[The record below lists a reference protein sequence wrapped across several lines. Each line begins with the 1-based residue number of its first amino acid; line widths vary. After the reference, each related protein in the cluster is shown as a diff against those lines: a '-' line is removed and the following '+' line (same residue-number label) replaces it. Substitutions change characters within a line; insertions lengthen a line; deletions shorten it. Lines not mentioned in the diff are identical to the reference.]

1 MTALKFFTGKYM
13 SEPSQQED
21 LLSIINL
28 LAGAAQ
34 AGSTGIVAQAALN
47 VVLASEAVVRSRNM
61 NMEQALQDA
70 TMKALNDAQSALF
83 KASNVKEAMAEAKQD
98 IINNN
103 QNVYNPA
110 LQQNNEA

>member
-1 MTALKFFTGKYM
+1 M

-34 AGSTGIVAQAALN
+34 AGSKGIVSQAALN
-47 VVLASEAVVRSRNM
+47 VVLASEAVVRSRK
-61 NMEQALQDA
+61 MELNQSIQDA
-70 TMKALNDAQSALF
+70 SMDALNDAQKALF
-83 KASNVKEAMAEAKQD
+83 GASNVEGAMEEAKQD

-103 QNVYNPA
+103 QNVYNP
-110 LQQNNEA
+110 QKS

>member
-1 MTALKFFTGKYM
+1 M

-34 AGSTGIVAQAALN
+34 AGSKGIIAQAALN
-47 VVLASEAVVRSRNM
+47 VVLASEAVVRSRK
-61 NMEQALQDA
+61 MELDQSIQDA
-70 TMKALNDAQSALF
+70 SMDVLNDAQNALF
-83 KASNVKEAMAEAKQD
+83 QASNVEGAMEEAKQD

-103 QNVYNPA
+103 QKVYDPNKPK
-110 LQQNNEA
+110 

>member
-1 MTALKFFTGKYM
+1 M

-34 AGSTGIVAQAALN
+34 AGSKGVLAQAALN

-61 NMEQALQDA
+61 DLAQSIQDEA
-70 TMKALNDAQSALF
+70 MNVLNDAQNTLF
-83 KASNVKEAMAEAKQD
+83 DASNVEGAMEEAKQD
-98 IINNN
+98 IITNN
-103 QNVYNPA
+103 QNVYDPNKKG
-110 LQQNNEA
+110 

>member
-1 MTALKFFTGKYM
+1 M

-34 AGSTGIVAQAALN
+34 AGSQGIIAQAALN
-47 VVLASEAVVRSRNM
+47 VVLASEAVVRARK
-61 NMEQALQDA
+61 MELDQSIQDA
-70 TMKALNDAQSALF
+70 AMNALNDAQNTLF
-83 KASNVKEAMAEAKQD
+83 KASNVEGAMAEAKQD

-103 QNVYNPA
+103 QNVYNPN
-110 LQQNNEA
+110 LKQ